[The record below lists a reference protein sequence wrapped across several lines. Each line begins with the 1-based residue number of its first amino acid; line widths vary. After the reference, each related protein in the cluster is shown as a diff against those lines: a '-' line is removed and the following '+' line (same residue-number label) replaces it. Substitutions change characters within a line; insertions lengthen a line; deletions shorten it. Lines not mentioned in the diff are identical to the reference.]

1 MVLQTMALQNRI
13 FQNIEFYCDV
23 YEELGGYWVKCVD
36 IVEGT
41 CIENKDS
48 DGTEKM
54 MGRVRGEDND
64 YILFGTNCKQ
74 KGSQV
79 DRSLS
84 LL

>member
-1 MVLQTMALQNRI
+1 M
-13 FQNIEFYCDV
+13 
-23 YEELGGYWVKCVD
+23 
-36 IVEGT
+36 EGT